1 MTRLQRRL
9 YGIYT
14 IYGLFFTIPLNCFF
28 VLFYC
33 FPIFFSLLNASFEE
47 KIHTYSIHP
56 FIYPSIYL
64 SMYLST
70 IFSRK
75 KTFLFFSTCLS
86 IFLCMCLCLS
96 FYLSMS
102 IVYLSI
108 YLSRGQ
114 SAYALH
120 WNFTGRDR
128 VRFFYSQVTDLLAI
142 LCPGQFI
149 SCTIDFLSNR
159 FPD

>member
-1 MTRLQRRL
+1 MKCTPYNIYPTNFIKTEGYPLMTRLQRRL

-86 IFLCMCLCLS
+86 IFLCTCLCLS

-108 YLSRGQ
+108 YLGDS
-114 SAYALH
+114 LH
-120 WNFTGRDR
+120 MHYTGTLQDGTEFDSSIPR
-128 VRFFYSQVTDLLAI
+128 
-142 LCPGQFI
+142 
-149 SCTIDFLSNR
+149 
-159 FPD
+159 